1 MTKTTVL
8 VIDDHPV
15 YLDGFS
21 LILNDLFLDVDLLLA
36 SNAKDAIDIATNR
49 IDIELIYMD
58 YNLPDMNGVELLR
71 VFNDLLV
78 TAPVIM
84 ISGNDDISIIHQAIT
99 LGSNGFI
106 HKGCAKSVF
115 QECLTTIENGD
126 IFLTTELN
134 ASLAHYRNTV
144 VKDRKVIMEK
154 LSDRR
159 TQVLLLI
166 SEGYSNAEIANS
178 LEISQSTVKT
188 HVAALMD
195 IFDADNRSHCVAE
208 AKTYNIIN

>member
-159 TQVLLLI
+159 KQVLLLI

-208 AKTYNIIN
+208 AKTYNIID

>member
-21 LILNDLFLDVDLLLA
+21 LILNDLFLDVDLLVA

-58 YNLPDMNGVELLR
+58 YNLPDMNGVNLLQVFNELLI
-71 VFNDLLV
+71 
-78 TAPVIM
+78 TAPIIM
-84 ISGNDDISIIHQAIT
+84 ISGNDDISIIDHAIT
-99 LGSNGFI
+99 FGANGFI
-106 HKGCAKSVF
+106 HKGSAKSAF
-115 QECLTTIENGD
+115 QECLSTIEKGNV
-126 IFLTTELN
+126 FLAPELN

-144 VKDRKVIMEK
+144 VKDRKIIMEK

-159 TQVLLLI
+159 KQVLLLI
-166 SEGYSNAEIANS
+166 SEGYSNSEIANS
-178 LEISQSTVKT
+178 LDISQSTVKT

-208 AKTYNIIN
+208 AKTYNIIA